1 MIEVTSLS
9 EELKDQVK
17 KIKEL
22 RGFLWLWKKENSI
35 REFNKR
41 FKWSQDLARS

>member
-9 EELKDQVK
+9 EELKDQAK

-22 RGFLWLWKKENSI
+22 RGFL
-35 REFNKR
+35 
-41 FKWSQDLARS
+41 